1 VDVELTPVLLA
12 LLGGGGLIG
21 AVVAWRKLPQERT
34 AITVEAGQ
42 GVIVMQDS
50 LIQNL
55 RAELT
60 RLSERLDDL
69 EGERDQLR
77 VTARDLEYEN
87 GRLRQRV
94 GVLETELARLKN
106 GGTA

>member
-1 VDVELTPVLLA
+1 MDVDLTPVLLA
-12 LLGGGGLIG
+12 VLGSTGLVG

-60 RLSERLDDL
+60 RLGERLDEL
-69 EGERDQLR
+69 ETERERLR
-77 VTARDLEYEN
+77 ITARDLEYEN
-87 GRLRQRV
+87 GALRERV
-94 GVLETELARLKN
+94 GALETELAILKN